1 MKAQIFSV
9 GTEILLGNITDTN
22 SKFIGQKLTE
32 YGIDVYKMVTI
43 GDNFD
48 RLYQEMKNAYGKVDY
63 IFVTGG
69 LGPTEDDISK
79 EVAIKV
85 IGKEDQVEIDKKS
98 KERIESYFSN
108 NKKAV
113 KVNLKQAKFPKGAII
128 LDNDKGTAPG
138 CIMGDKTKI
147 ILLPGPPREMEYMF
161 ENKLSS
167 YLKKDAIIKSKNLRI
182 GLLGEWDMANRI
194 DLSSTNP
201 TISPYFD
208 NEGGFLRITAKAKSE
223 KEADF
228 LLNEKEKEVKNVFG
242 NFGIVLLAAIFTLA
256 CLTTCIG
263 LITSGGEYFESLFN
277 QKLSY
282 RKWVLVWTLFSF
294 LMANFGLNKLL
305 EFSVPLLTI
314 IYPVALVLILM
325 GISHDFINYS
335 KESYLFT
342 ASLSVLIPLVEVLN
356 NSFGIKLW
364 FVTNLVE
371 SLPLY
376 KEGLSWLLPSLF
388 VLVITTVVFKFLY
401 TFKENEKIKE
411 RY

>member
-48 RLYQEMKNAYGKVDY
+48 RLYQAMKNAYGKVDY

-138 CIMGDKTKI
+138 CIIGDKTKI

-161 ENKLSS
+161 ENKLST

-228 LLNEKEKEVKNVFG
+228 LLNEKEKEVKNIFG
-242 NFGIVLLAAIFTLA
+242 NLFISDDGLRKEETLINLLKERNEKVS
-256 CLTTCIG
+256 TCESITGG
-263 LITSGGEYFESLFN
+263 LIASSIIDISGASEVIE
-277 QKLSY
+277 
-282 RKWVLVWTLFSF
+282 
-294 LMANFGLNKLL
+294 
-305 EFSVPLLTI
+305 
-314 IYPVALVLILM
+314 
-325 GISHDFINYS
+325 
-335 KESYLFT
+335 ESY
-342 ASLSVLIPLVEVLN
+342 
-356 NSFGIKLW
+356 
-364 FVTNLVE
+364 
-371 SLPLY
+371 
-376 KEGLSWLLPSLF
+376 
-388 VLVITTVVFKFLY
+388 ITY
-401 TFKENEKIKE
+401 SDKIKE
-411 RY
+411 KILNVSRETLDKYSAVSVECVNEMVEGLYEITNSSLCIGSTGYAHKGEVILAIKYKNQKVIKKFQFSADRNKARLFAKNRALDLAIIIMRGKYEDNIDI

>member
-48 RLYQEMKNAYGKVDY
+48 RLYQAIKNAYGKVDY

-85 IGKEDQVEIDKKS
+85 IDKEGQVEIDKKS

-161 ENKLSS
+161 ENKLSN

-242 NFGIVLLAAIFTLA
+242 NLFISDDGLRKEETLINLLKERNEKVS
-256 CLTTCIG
+256 TCESITGG
-263 LITSGGEYFESLFN
+263 LIASSIIDISGASEVIE
-277 QKLSY
+277 
-282 RKWVLVWTLFSF
+282 
-294 LMANFGLNKLL
+294 
-305 EFSVPLLTI
+305 
-314 IYPVALVLILM
+314 
-325 GISHDFINYS
+325 
-335 KESYLFT
+335 ESY
-342 ASLSVLIPLVEVLN
+342 
-356 NSFGIKLW
+356 
-364 FVTNLVE
+364 
-371 SLPLY
+371 
-376 KEGLSWLLPSLF
+376 
-388 VLVITTVVFKFLY
+388 ITY
-401 TFKENEKIKE
+401 SDKIKE
-411 RY
+411 KILNVSRETLEKYSAVSVECANEMIEGLYKITNSSLCIGSTGYAHKGEVILAIKYKNQKVIKKFQFSADRNKARLFAKNRALDLAIIIMRGKYEDNIDI

>member
-48 RLYQEMKNAYGKVDY
+48 RLYQAMKNAYGKVDY

-138 CIMGDKTKI
+138 CIMGDKTRI
-147 ILLPGPPREMEYMF
+147 ILLPGPPREMESRF

-167 YLKKDAIIKSKNLRI
+167 YLNKDALIK
-182 GLLGEWDMANRI
+182 
-194 DLSSTNP
+194 
-201 TISPYFD
+201 
-208 NEGGFLRITAKAKSE
+208 
-223 KEADF
+223 
-228 LLNEKEKEVKNVFG
+228 
-242 NFGIVLLAAIFTLA
+242 
-256 CLTTCIG
+256 
-263 LITSGGEYFESLFN
+263 
-277 QKLSY
+277 
-282 RKWVLVWTLFSF
+282 
-294 LMANFGLNKLL
+294 
-305 EFSVPLLTI
+305 
-314 IYPVALVLILM
+314 
-325 GISHDFINYS
+325 
-335 KESYLFT
+335 
-342 ASLSVLIPLVEVLN
+342 
-356 NSFGIKLW
+356 
-364 FVTNLVE
+364 
-371 SLPLY
+371 
-376 KEGLSWLLPSLF
+376 
-388 VLVITTVVFKFLY
+388 
-401 TFKENEKIKE
+401 
-411 RY
+411 

>member
-48 RLYQEMKNAYGKVDY
+48 RLYQAMKNAYEKVDY

-161 ENKLSS
+161 ENKISS

-228 LLNEKEKEVKNVFG
+228 LLNEKEKEVKNIFG
-242 NFGIVLLAAIFTLA
+242 NLFISDDGLRKEETLINLLKERNEKVS
-256 CLTTCIG
+256 TCESITGG
-263 LITSGGEYFESLFN
+263 LVASSIIDISGASNVIE
-277 QKLSY
+277 
-282 RKWVLVWTLFSF
+282 
-294 LMANFGLNKLL
+294 
-305 EFSVPLLTI
+305 
-314 IYPVALVLILM
+314 
-325 GISHDFINYS
+325 
-335 KESYLFT
+335 ESY
-342 ASLSVLIPLVEVLN
+342 
-356 NSFGIKLW
+356 
-364 FVTNLVE
+364 
-371 SLPLY
+371 
-376 KEGLSWLLPSLF
+376 
-388 VLVITTVVFKFLY
+388 ITY
-401 TFKENEKIKE
+401 SDKIKE
-411 RY
+411 KILNVSRETLEKYSAVSVECAKEMVEGLYKITNSSLCIGSTGYAHKGEVILAIKYKNQKVIKKFQFSADRNKARLFAKNRALDLAIIIMRGKYEDNIDI

>member
-32 YGIDVYKMVTI
+32 YGIDVYKMTTI

-48 RLYQEMKNAYGKVDY
+48 RLYQAMKNAYGKVDY

-108 NKKAV
+108 NKKAIE
-113 KVNLKQAKFPKGAII
+113 VNLKQAKFPKDAII

-242 NFGIVLLAAIFTLA
+242 NLFISDDGLRKEETLINLLKERNEKVS
-256 CLTTCIG
+256 TCESITGG
-263 LITSGGEYFESLFN
+263 LIASSIIDISGASDVIE
-277 QKLSY
+277 
-282 RKWVLVWTLFSF
+282 
-294 LMANFGLNKLL
+294 
-305 EFSVPLLTI
+305 
-314 IYPVALVLILM
+314 
-325 GISHDFINYS
+325 
-335 KESYLFT
+335 ESY
-342 ASLSVLIPLVEVLN
+342 
-356 NSFGIKLW
+356 
-364 FVTNLVE
+364 
-371 SLPLY
+371 
-376 KEGLSWLLPSLF
+376 
-388 VLVITTVVFKFLY
+388 ITY
-401 TFKENEKIKE
+401 SDKIKE
-411 RY
+411 KILNVSRETLEKYSAVSVECANEMVEGLYKITKSSLCIGSTGYAHKGEVILAIKYKNQKVIKKFQFSADRNKARLFAKNRALDLAIIIMRGKYEDNIDI

>member
-48 RLYQEMKNAYGKVDY
+48 RLYQAMKNAYGKVDY

-98 KERIESYFSN
+98 KERIERYFSN

-113 KVNLKQAKFPKGAII
+113 KVNLKQTKFPKGAII

-138 CIMGDKTKI
+138 CIMGDKTRI

-242 NFGIVLLAAIFTLA
+242 NLFISDDGLRKEETLINLLKERNEKVSTCESITGGLIASSIIDISGASEVIEESYITYSDRIKEKILNVSRETLEKYSA
-256 CLTTCIG
+256 VSVECAKEMVEGLYKITNSSLCIG
-263 LITSGGEYFESLFN
+263 STGYAHKGEVILAIKYKN
-277 QKLSY
+277 QKVIKKFQFSAD
-282 RKWVLVWTLFSF
+282 RNKARLFAKNRA
-294 LMANFGLNKLL
+294 LDLA
-305 EFSVPLLTI
+305 I
-314 IYPVALVLILM
+314 IIMRGKYEDNID
-325 GISHDFINYS
+325 I
-335 KESYLFT
+335 
-342 ASLSVLIPLVEVLN
+342 
-356 NSFGIKLW
+356 
-364 FVTNLVE
+364 
-371 SLPLY
+371 
-376 KEGLSWLLPSLF
+376 
-388 VLVITTVVFKFLY
+388 
-401 TFKENEKIKE
+401 
-411 RY
+411 

>member
-48 RLYQEMKNAYGKVDY
+48 RLYQEMKNTYGKVDY

-85 IGKEDQVEIDKKS
+85 IGKEDQVETDKKS

-128 LDNDKGTAPG
+128 LDNDKGTALG

-161 ENKLSS
+161 ENKLSI

-242 NFGIVLLAAIFTLA
+242 DLFISDDCLRKEETLINLLKERNEKVS
-256 CLTTCIG
+256 TCES
-263 LITSGGEYFESLFN
+263 ITGGMIASSIIDISGASEVIE
-277 QKLSY
+277 
-282 RKWVLVWTLFSF
+282 
-294 LMANFGLNKLL
+294 
-305 EFSVPLLTI
+305 
-314 IYPVALVLILM
+314 
-325 GISHDFINYS
+325 
-335 KESYLFT
+335 ESY
-342 ASLSVLIPLVEVLN
+342 
-356 NSFGIKLW
+356 
-364 FVTNLVE
+364 
-371 SLPLY
+371 
-376 KEGLSWLLPSLF
+376 
-388 VLVITTVVFKFLY
+388 ITY
-401 TFKENEKIKE
+401 SDKIKE
-411 RY
+411 KILNVSRETLEKYSAVSVECANEMIEGLYKITNSSLCIGSTGYAHKGEVILAIKYKNQKVIKKFQFSADRNKARLFAKNRALDLAIIIMRGKYEDNIDI

>member
-48 RLYQEMKNAYGKVDY
+48 RLYKEMKNAYGKVDY

-242 NFGIVLLAAIFTLA
+242 NLFISNDGLRKEETLINLLKERNEKVSTCESITGGLIASSIIDISGASEVIEESYITYSDRIKEKILNVSRETLEKYSA
-256 CLTTCIG
+256 VSVECANEMIEGLYKITNSSLCIG
-263 LITSGGEYFESLFN
+263 STGYAHKGEVILAIKYKN
-277 QKLSY
+277 QKVIKKFQFSAD
-282 RKWVLVWTLFSF
+282 RNKARLFAKNRA
-294 LMANFGLNKLL
+294 LDLA
-305 EFSVPLLTI
+305 I
-314 IYPVALVLILM
+314 IIMRGKYEDNID
-325 GISHDFINYS
+325 I
-335 KESYLFT
+335 
-342 ASLSVLIPLVEVLN
+342 
-356 NSFGIKLW
+356 
-364 FVTNLVE
+364 
-371 SLPLY
+371 
-376 KEGLSWLLPSLF
+376 
-388 VLVITTVVFKFLY
+388 
-401 TFKENEKIKE
+401 
-411 RY
+411 

>member
-48 RLYQEMKNAYGKVDY
+48 RLYQAMKNAYGKVDY

-98 KERIESYFSN
+98 KERIERYFSN

-113 KVNLKQAKFPKGAII
+113 KVNLKQVRFPKGAII

-161 ENKLSS
+161 ENKLST

-242 NFGIVLLAAIFTLA
+242 NLFISDDGLRKEETLINLLKERNEKVSTCESITGGLIASSIIDISGASEVIEESYITYSDRIKEKILNVSRETLEKYSA
-256 CLTTCIG
+256 VSVECANEMIEGLYKITNSSLCIG
-263 LITSGGEYFESLFN
+263 STGYAHKGEVILAIKYKN
-277 QKLSY
+277 QKVIKKFQFSAD
-282 RKWVLVWTLFSF
+282 RNKARLFAKNRA
-294 LMANFGLNKLL
+294 LDLA
-305 EFSVPLLTI
+305 I
-314 IYPVALVLILM
+314 IIMRGKYEDNID
-325 GISHDFINYS
+325 I
-335 KESYLFT
+335 
-342 ASLSVLIPLVEVLN
+342 
-356 NSFGIKLW
+356 
-364 FVTNLVE
+364 
-371 SLPLY
+371 
-376 KEGLSWLLPSLF
+376 
-388 VLVITTVVFKFLY
+388 
-401 TFKENEKIKE
+401 
-411 RY
+411 

>member
-48 RLYQEMKNAYGKVDY
+48 RLYQAMKNTYGKVDY

-242 NFGIVLLAAIFTLA
+242 NLFISDDGLRKEETLINLLKERNEKVS
-256 CLTTCIG
+256 TCESITGG
-263 LITSGGEYFESLFN
+263 LIASSIIDISGASEVIE
-277 QKLSY
+277 
-282 RKWVLVWTLFSF
+282 
-294 LMANFGLNKLL
+294 
-305 EFSVPLLTI
+305 
-314 IYPVALVLILM
+314 
-325 GISHDFINYS
+325 
-335 KESYLFT
+335 ESY
-342 ASLSVLIPLVEVLN
+342 
-356 NSFGIKLW
+356 
-364 FVTNLVE
+364 
-371 SLPLY
+371 
-376 KEGLSWLLPSLF
+376 
-388 VLVITTVVFKFLY
+388 ITY
-401 TFKENEKIKE
+401 SDKIKE
-411 RY
+411 KILNVSRETLEKYSAVSVECANEMIEGLYKITNSSLCIGSTGYAHKGEVIIAIKYKNQKVIKKFQFSADRNKARLFAKNRALDLAIIIMRGKYEDNIDI

>member
-32 YGIDVYKMVTI
+32 YGIDVYKMTTI

-48 RLYQEMKNAYGKVDY
+48 RLYQAMKNAYGKVDY

-85 IGKEDQVEIDKKS
+85 IGKEDRVEIDKKS

-242 NFGIVLLAAIFTLA
+242 NLFISDDGLRKEETLINLLKERNEKVSTCESITGGLIASSIIDISGASEVIEESYITYSDRIKEKILNVSRETLEKYSA
-256 CLTTCIG
+256 VSVECANEMVEGLYKITNSSLCIG
-263 LITSGGEYFESLFN
+263 STGYAHKGEVILAIKYKN
-277 QKLSY
+277 QKVIKKFQFSAD
-282 RKWVLVWTLFSF
+282 RNKARLFAKNRA
-294 LMANFGLNKLL
+294 LDLA
-305 EFSVPLLTI
+305 I
-314 IYPVALVLILM
+314 IIMRGKYEDNID
-325 GISHDFINYS
+325 I
-335 KESYLFT
+335 
-342 ASLSVLIPLVEVLN
+342 
-356 NSFGIKLW
+356 
-364 FVTNLVE
+364 
-371 SLPLY
+371 
-376 KEGLSWLLPSLF
+376 
-388 VLVITTVVFKFLY
+388 
-401 TFKENEKIKE
+401 
-411 RY
+411 

>member
-48 RLYQEMKNAYGKVDY
+48 RLYQAMKNAYGKVDY

-228 LLNEKEKEVKNVFG
+228 LLNEKEKEVKNIFG
-242 NFGIVLLAAIFTLA
+242 NLFISDDGLRKEETLINLLKERNEKVS
-256 CLTTCIG
+256 TCESITGG
-263 LITSGGEYFESLFN
+263 LIASSIIDISGASEVIE
-277 QKLSY
+277 
-282 RKWVLVWTLFSF
+282 
-294 LMANFGLNKLL
+294 
-305 EFSVPLLTI
+305 
-314 IYPVALVLILM
+314 
-325 GISHDFINYS
+325 
-335 KESYLFT
+335 ESY
-342 ASLSVLIPLVEVLN
+342 
-356 NSFGIKLW
+356 
-364 FVTNLVE
+364 
-371 SLPLY
+371 
-376 KEGLSWLLPSLF
+376 
-388 VLVITTVVFKFLY
+388 ITY
-401 TFKENEKIKE
+401 SDKIKE
-411 RY
+411 KILNVSRETLEKYSAVSVECANEMIEGLYKITNSSLCIGSTGYAHKGEVILAIKYKNQKVIKKFQFSADRNKARLFAKNRALDLAIIIMRGKYEDNIDI

>member
-48 RLYQEMKNAYGKVDY
+48 RLYQAMKNAYGKVDY

-138 CIMGDKTKI
+138 CIMGYKTKI

-242 NFGIVLLAAIFTLA
+242 NLFISDDGLRKEETLINLLKERNEKVSTCESITGGLIASSIIDISGASEVIEESYITYSDRIKEKILNVSRETLEKYSA
-256 CLTTCIG
+256 VSVECAKEMVEGLYKITNSSLCIG
-263 LITSGGEYFESLFN
+263 STGYAHKGEVILAIKYKN
-277 QKLSY
+277 QKVIKKFQFSAD
-282 RKWVLVWTLFSF
+282 RNKARLFAKNRA
-294 LMANFGLNKLL
+294 LDLA
-305 EFSVPLLTI
+305 I
-314 IYPVALVLILM
+314 IIMRGKYEDNID
-325 GISHDFINYS
+325 I
-335 KESYLFT
+335 
-342 ASLSVLIPLVEVLN
+342 
-356 NSFGIKLW
+356 
-364 FVTNLVE
+364 
-371 SLPLY
+371 
-376 KEGLSWLLPSLF
+376 
-388 VLVITTVVFKFLY
+388 
-401 TFKENEKIKE
+401 
-411 RY
+411 

>member
-48 RLYQEMKNAYGKVDY
+48 RLYQAMKNAYGKVDY

-167 YLKKDAIIKSKNLRI
+167 YLKKNAIIKSKNLRI

-242 NFGIVLLAAIFTLA
+242 NLFISDDGLRKEETLINLLKERNEKVSTCESITGGLIASSIIDISGASEVIEESYITYSDRIKEKILNVSRETLEKYSA
-256 CLTTCIG
+256 VSVECANEMIEGLYKITKSTLCIG
-263 LITSGGEYFESLFN
+263 STGYAHKGEVILAIKYKN
-277 QKLSY
+277 QKVIKKFQFSAD
-282 RKWVLVWTLFSF
+282 RNKARLFAKNRA
-294 LMANFGLNKLL
+294 LDLA
-305 EFSVPLLTI
+305 I
-314 IYPVALVLILM
+314 IIMRGKYEDNID
-325 GISHDFINYS
+325 I
-335 KESYLFT
+335 
-342 ASLSVLIPLVEVLN
+342 
-356 NSFGIKLW
+356 
-364 FVTNLVE
+364 
-371 SLPLY
+371 
-376 KEGLSWLLPSLF
+376 
-388 VLVITTVVFKFLY
+388 
-401 TFKENEKIKE
+401 
-411 RY
+411 

>member
-48 RLYQEMKNAYGKVDY
+48 RLFQAMKNAYGKVDY

-113 KVNLKQAKFPKGAII
+113 NVNLKQAKFPKGAII

-161 ENKLSS
+161 ENKLSI

-208 NEGGFLRITAKAKSE
+208 NEGGFLRITAKANSE

-242 NFGIVLLAAIFTLA
+242 NLFISDDGLRKEETLINLLKERNEKVS
-256 CLTTCIG
+256 TCESITGG
-263 LITSGGEYFESLFN
+263 LIASSIIDISGASNVIE
-277 QKLSY
+277 
-282 RKWVLVWTLFSF
+282 
-294 LMANFGLNKLL
+294 
-305 EFSVPLLTI
+305 
-314 IYPVALVLILM
+314 
-325 GISHDFINYS
+325 
-335 KESYLFT
+335 ESY
-342 ASLSVLIPLVEVLN
+342 
-356 NSFGIKLW
+356 
-364 FVTNLVE
+364 
-371 SLPLY
+371 
-376 KEGLSWLLPSLF
+376 
-388 VLVITTVVFKFLY
+388 ITY
-401 TFKENEKIKE
+401 SDKIKE
-411 RY
+411 KILNVSRETLEKYSAVSVECANEMIEGLYKITKSSLCIGSTGYAHKGEVILAIKYKSQKVIKKFQFSADRNKARLFAKNRALDLAIIIMRGKYEDNIDI

>member
-48 RLYQEMKNAYGKVDY
+48 RLYQAMKNAYGKVDY

-242 NFGIVLLAAIFTLA
+242 NLFISDDGLRKEETLINLLKERNEKVSTCESITGGLIASSIIDISGASEVIEESYITYSDRIKEKILNVSRETLEKYSA
-256 CLTTCIG
+256 VSVECAKEMVEGLYKITNSSLCIG
-263 LITSGGEYFESLFN
+263 STGYAHKGEVILAIKYKN
-277 QKLSY
+277 QKVIKKFQFSAD
-282 RKWVLVWTLFSF
+282 RNKARLFAKNRA
-294 LMANFGLNKLL
+294 LDLA
-305 EFSVPLLTI
+305 I
-314 IYPVALVLILM
+314 IIMRGKYEDNID
-325 GISHDFINYS
+325 S
-335 KESYLFT
+335 
-342 ASLSVLIPLVEVLN
+342 
-356 NSFGIKLW
+356 
-364 FVTNLVE
+364 
-371 SLPLY
+371 
-376 KEGLSWLLPSLF
+376 
-388 VLVITTVVFKFLY
+388 
-401 TFKENEKIKE
+401 
-411 RY
+411 

>member
-48 RLYQEMKNAYGKVDY
+48 RLYQAMKNAYGKVDY

-85 IGKEDQVEIDKKS
+85 IGKEGQVEIDKKS

-138 CIMGDKTKI
+138 CIIGDKTKI

-167 YLKKDAIIKSKNLRI
+167 YLKKDAVIKSKNLRI

-208 NEGGFLRITAKAKSE
+208 NEGGFLRITAKSKSE

-242 NFGIVLLAAIFTLA
+242 NLFISDDGLRKEETLINLLKERNEKVS
-256 CLTTCIG
+256 TCESITGG
-263 LITSGGEYFESLFN
+263 LIASSIIDISGASEVIEEAYI
-277 QKLSY
+277 
-282 RKWVLVWTLFSF
+282 T
-294 LMANFGLNKLL
+294 
-305 EFSVPLLTI
+305 
-314 IYPVALVLILM
+314 
-325 GISHDFINYS
+325 YS
-335 KESYLFT
+335 D
-342 ASLSVLIPLVEVLN
+342 
-356 NSFGIKLW
+356 
-364 FVTNLVE
+364 
-371 SLPLY
+371 
-376 KEGLSWLLPSLF
+376 
-388 VLVITTVVFKFLY
+388 
-401 TFKENEKIKE
+401 KIKE
-411 RY
+411 KILNVSRETLDKYSAVSVECANEMIEGLYKITNSSLCIGSTGYAHKGEVILAIKYNNQKVIKKFQFSADRNKARLFAKNRALDLAIIIMRGKYEDNIDI

>member
-32 YGIDVYKMVTI
+32 YGIDVYKMTTI

-48 RLYQEMKNAYGKVDY
+48 RLYQAMKNAYGKVDY

-85 IGKEDQVEIDKKS
+85 IGKECQVEIDKKS

-228 LLNEKEKEVKNVFG
+228 LLNEKEKEVKNIFG
-242 NFGIVLLAAIFTLA
+242 NLFISDDGLRKEETLINLLKERNEKVS
-256 CLTTCIG
+256 TCESITGG
-263 LITSGGEYFESLFN
+263 LIASSIIDISGASH
-277 QKLSY
+277 
-282 RKWVLVWTLFSF
+282 VL
-294 LMANFGLNKLL
+294 
-305 EFSVPLLTI
+305 E
-314 IYPVALVLILM
+314 
-325 GISHDFINYS
+325 
-335 KESYLFT
+335 ESY
-342 ASLSVLIPLVEVLN
+342 
-356 NSFGIKLW
+356 
-364 FVTNLVE
+364 
-371 SLPLY
+371 
-376 KEGLSWLLPSLF
+376 
-388 VLVITTVVFKFLY
+388 ITY
-401 TFKENEKIKE
+401 SDKIKE
-411 RY
+411 KILNVSRETLEKYSAVSVECANEMVEGLYKITNSSLCIGSTGYAHKGEVILAIKYKNQKVIKKFQFSADRNKARLFAKNRALDLAIIIMRGKYEDNIDI

>member
-32 YGIDVYKMVTI
+32 YGIDVYKMTTI

-48 RLYQEMKNAYGKVDY
+48 RLYQAMKNAYGKVDY

-201 TISPYFD
+201 TIFPYFD

-228 LLNEKEKEVKNVFG
+228 LLNEKEKEVKNIFG
-242 NFGIVLLAAIFTLA
+242 NLFISDDGLRKEETLINLLKERNEKVS
-256 CLTTCIG
+256 TCESITGG
-263 LITSGGEYFESLFN
+263 LIASSIIDISGASEVIE
-277 QKLSY
+277 
-282 RKWVLVWTLFSF
+282 
-294 LMANFGLNKLL
+294 
-305 EFSVPLLTI
+305 
-314 IYPVALVLILM
+314 
-325 GISHDFINYS
+325 
-335 KESYLFT
+335 ESY
-342 ASLSVLIPLVEVLN
+342 
-356 NSFGIKLW
+356 
-364 FVTNLVE
+364 
-371 SLPLY
+371 
-376 KEGLSWLLPSLF
+376 
-388 VLVITTVVFKFLY
+388 ITY
-401 TFKENEKIKE
+401 SDKIKE
-411 RY
+411 KILNVSRETLEKYSAVSVECANEMVEGLYKITNSSLCIGSTGYAHKGEVILAIKYKNQKVIKKFQFSADRNKARLFAKNRALDLAIIIMRGKYEDNIDI

>member
-48 RLYQEMKNAYGKVDY
+48 RLYQEMKNTYGKVDY

-85 IGKEDQVEIDKKS
+85 IGMEDQVETDKKS

-194 DLSSTNP
+194 DLSPTNP

-242 NFGIVLLAAIFTLA
+242 NLFISDDGLRKEETLINLLKERNEKVS
-256 CLTTCIG
+256 TCESITGG
-263 LITSGGEYFESLFN
+263 LIASSIIDISGASEVIE
-277 QKLSY
+277 
-282 RKWVLVWTLFSF
+282 
-294 LMANFGLNKLL
+294 
-305 EFSVPLLTI
+305 
-314 IYPVALVLILM
+314 
-325 GISHDFINYS
+325 
-335 KESYLFT
+335 ESY
-342 ASLSVLIPLVEVLN
+342 
-356 NSFGIKLW
+356 
-364 FVTNLVE
+364 
-371 SLPLY
+371 
-376 KEGLSWLLPSLF
+376 
-388 VLVITTVVFKFLY
+388 ITY
-401 TFKENEKIKE
+401 SDKIKE
-411 RY
+411 KILNVSRETLDKYSAVSVECANEMIEGLYKITNSSLCIGSTGYAHKGEVILAIKYKNQKVIKKFQFSADRNKARLFAKNRALDLAIIIMRGKYEDNIDI

>member
-32 YGIDVYKMVTI
+32 FGIDVYKMVTI

-48 RLYQEMKNAYGKVDY
+48 RLYQAMKNAYEKVDY

-85 IGKEDQVEIDKKS
+85 IGKEEQVEIDKKS

-242 NFGIVLLAAIFTLA
+242 NLFISDDGLRKEETLINLLKERNEKVSTCESITGGLIASSIIDISGASEVIEESYITYSDRIKEKILNVSRETLEKYSA
-256 CLTTCIG
+256 VSVECANEMIEGLYKITKSSLCIG
-263 LITSGGEYFESLFN
+263 STGYAHKGEVIIAIKYKN
-277 QKLSY
+277 QKVIKKFQFSAD
-282 RKWVLVWTLFSF
+282 RNKARLFAKNRA
-294 LMANFGLNKLL
+294 LDLA
-305 EFSVPLLTI
+305 I
-314 IYPVALVLILM
+314 IIMRGKYEDNID
-325 GISHDFINYS
+325 I
-335 KESYLFT
+335 
-342 ASLSVLIPLVEVLN
+342 
-356 NSFGIKLW
+356 
-364 FVTNLVE
+364 
-371 SLPLY
+371 
-376 KEGLSWLLPSLF
+376 
-388 VLVITTVVFKFLY
+388 
-401 TFKENEKIKE
+401 
-411 RY
+411 

>member
-32 YGIDVYKMVTI
+32 YGIDVYKMTTI

-48 RLYQEMKNAYGKVDY
+48 RLYQVMKNAYGKVDY

-98 KERIESYFSN
+98 KERIERYFSN
-108 NKKAV
+108 NKKAIEA
-113 KVNLKQAKFPKGAII
+113 NLKQAKFPKGAII

-242 NFGIVLLAAIFTLA
+242 NLFISDDGLRKEETLINLLKERNEKVSTCESITGGLIASSIIDISGASEVIEESYITYSDRIKEKILNVSRETLEKYSA
-256 CLTTCIG
+256 VSVECANEMIEGLYKITKSSLCIG
-263 LITSGGEYFESLFN
+263 STGYAHKGEVIIAIKYKN
-277 QKLSY
+277 QKVIKKFQFSAD
-282 RKWVLVWTLFSF
+282 RNKARLFAKNRA
-294 LMANFGLNKLL
+294 LDLA
-305 EFSVPLLTI
+305 I
-314 IYPVALVLILM
+314 IIMRGKYEDNID
-325 GISHDFINYS
+325 I
-335 KESYLFT
+335 
-342 ASLSVLIPLVEVLN
+342 
-356 NSFGIKLW
+356 
-364 FVTNLVE
+364 
-371 SLPLY
+371 
-376 KEGLSWLLPSLF
+376 
-388 VLVITTVVFKFLY
+388 
-401 TFKENEKIKE
+401 
-411 RY
+411 

>member
-48 RLYQEMKNAYGKVDY
+48 RLYQEMKNTYGKVDY

-85 IGKEDQVEIDKKS
+85 IGKEDQVETDKKS

-161 ENKLSS
+161 ENKLSI

-242 NFGIVLLAAIFTLA
+242 DLFISDDGLRKEETLINLLKERNEKLS
-256 CLTTCIG
+256 TCESITGG
-263 LITSGGEYFESLFN
+263 LIASSIIDISGASDVIE
-277 QKLSY
+277 
-282 RKWVLVWTLFSF
+282 
-294 LMANFGLNKLL
+294 
-305 EFSVPLLTI
+305 
-314 IYPVALVLILM
+314 
-325 GISHDFINYS
+325 
-335 KESYLFT
+335 ESY
-342 ASLSVLIPLVEVLN
+342 
-356 NSFGIKLW
+356 
-364 FVTNLVE
+364 
-371 SLPLY
+371 
-376 KEGLSWLLPSLF
+376 
-388 VLVITTVVFKFLY
+388 ITY
-401 TFKENEKIKE
+401 SDKIKE
-411 RY
+411 KILNVSRETLDKYSAVSVECANEMVEGLYKITKSSLCIGSTGYAHKGEVILAIKYKNQKVIKKFQFSADRNKARLFAKNRALDLAIIIMRGKYEDNIDI

>member
-48 RLYQEMKNAYGKVDY
+48 RLYQEMKNTYGKVDY

-85 IGKEDQVEIDKKS
+85 IGKEDQVETDKKS

-161 ENKLSS
+161 ENKLSI

-242 NFGIVLLAAIFTLA
+242 DLFISDDCLRKEETLINLLKERNEKVS
-256 CLTTCIG
+256 TCES
-263 LITSGGEYFESLFN
+263 ITGGMIASSIIDISGASEVIE
-277 QKLSY
+277 
-282 RKWVLVWTLFSF
+282 
-294 LMANFGLNKLL
+294 
-305 EFSVPLLTI
+305 
-314 IYPVALVLILM
+314 
-325 GISHDFINYS
+325 
-335 KESYLFT
+335 ESY
-342 ASLSVLIPLVEVLN
+342 
-356 NSFGIKLW
+356 
-364 FVTNLVE
+364 
-371 SLPLY
+371 
-376 KEGLSWLLPSLF
+376 
-388 VLVITTVVFKFLY
+388 ITY
-401 TFKENEKIKE
+401 SDKIKE
-411 RY
+411 KILNVSRETLEKYSAVSVECANEMIEGLYKITNSSLCIGSTGYAHKGEVILAIKYKNQKVIKKFQFSADRNKARLFAKNRALDLAIIIMRGKYEDNIDI

>member
-32 YGIDVYKMVTI
+32 YGIDVYKMTTI

-48 RLYQEMKNAYGKVDY
+48 RLYQAMKNAYGKVDY

-108 NKKAV
+108 NKKAIE
-113 KVNLKQAKFPKGAII
+113 VNLKQAKFPKDAII

-223 KEADF
+223 KDADF

-242 NFGIVLLAAIFTLA
+242 NLFISDDGLRKEETLINLLKERNEKVS
-256 CLTTCIG
+256 TCESITGG
-263 LITSGGEYFESLFN
+263 LIASSIIDISGASDVIE
-277 QKLSY
+277 
-282 RKWVLVWTLFSF
+282 
-294 LMANFGLNKLL
+294 
-305 EFSVPLLTI
+305 
-314 IYPVALVLILM
+314 
-325 GISHDFINYS
+325 
-335 KESYLFT
+335 ESY
-342 ASLSVLIPLVEVLN
+342 
-356 NSFGIKLW
+356 
-364 FVTNLVE
+364 
-371 SLPLY
+371 
-376 KEGLSWLLPSLF
+376 
-388 VLVITTVVFKFLY
+388 ITY
-401 TFKENEKIKE
+401 SDKIKE
-411 RY
+411 KILNVSRETLDKYSAVSVECAKEMVEGLYKITNSSLCIGTTGYAHKGEVILAIKYKNQKVIKKFQFSADRNKARLFAKNRALDLAIIIMRGKYEDNIDI